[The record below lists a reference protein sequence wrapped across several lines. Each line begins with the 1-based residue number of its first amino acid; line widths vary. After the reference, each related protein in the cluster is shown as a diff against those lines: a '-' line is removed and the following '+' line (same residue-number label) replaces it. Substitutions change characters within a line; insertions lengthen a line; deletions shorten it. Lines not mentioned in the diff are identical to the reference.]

1 MKNIEKV
8 HSGSPFWLYDEGHL
22 SAVVWKVLEFKT
34 NTMIMELVTFLAR
47 RDKTHNYVPIGT
59 VYERAYGSWFWHD
72 EAWTQIE
79 EEDIEILRLRYLD
92 DETAW

>member
-8 HSGSPFWLYDEGHL
+8 NNGSRYWLYDEGHL
-22 SAVVWKVLEFKT
+22 SAVVWKVLEFKM
-34 NTMIMELVTFLAR
+34 NTIVMELVTFIAK
-47 RDKTHNYVPIGT
+47 RDNTYNYVPVGT
-59 VYERAYGSWFWHD
+59 VYERRHESWFWHD

-92 DETAW
+92 DE